1 MVIPYRA
8 SGGIYNGTKLNPF
21 EGTYTSCGWSY
32 LRYKGQY
39 VYETAMSGDM
49 VLLPAGFLGSG
60 ARRMTQISLLSAR

>member
-1 MVIPYRA
+1 MVIRYRA
-8 SGGIYNGTKLNPF
+8 TGGIYNGTKLNPF

-49 VLLPAGFLGSG
+49 FSYQLASWEA
-60 ARRMTQISLLSAR
+60 ARGE